1 MKWPSLQPWTPKS
14 DWLPI
19 SSTGIILESNIRS
32 WGEALEKL
40 LMGSTNSLWRIWIPM
55 LRCTRLKTYQRNVRL
70 VKVRYTFIYNWI
82 FVGLFGILNSTFAS
96 WFSATSSSSTLLLT
110 SSAFPLLFPLFMK
123 SNWFLCPALCS
134 LDRFS
139 SRPAISL
146 SFLERGYSKKVTFLS
161 LAASA
166 QKRITDT

>member
-1 MKWPSLQPWTPKS
+1 MKWPSLQPGTPKS

-40 LMGSTNSLWRIWIPM
+40 LMGSTNSLWKIWIPM

-110 SSAFPLLFPLFMK
+110 SF
-123 SNWFLCPALCS
+123 
-134 LDRFS
+134 
-139 SRPAISL
+139 SL
-146 SFLERGYSKKVTFLS
+146 SSIVSTFYEIKLILCLCFLRDQQSPCLSWREVIQKKWPSS
-161 LAASA
+161 L
-166 QKRITDT
+166 

>member
-40 LMGSTNSLWRIWIPM
+40 LMGSTNSLWKIWIPM

-110 SSAFPLLFPLFMK
+110 SF
-123 SNWFLCPALCS
+123 
-134 LDRFS
+134 
-139 SRPAISL
+139 SL
-146 SFLERGYSKKVTFLS
+146 SSIVSTFYEIKLILCLCFLRDQQSPCLSWREVIQKKWPSS
-161 LAASA
+161 L
-166 QKRITDT
+166 

>member
-19 SSTGIILESNIRS
+19 SSTGIILELNIRS

-55 LRCTRLKTYQRNVRL
+55 LRCTRLKTINGM
-70 VKVRYTFIYNWI
+70 
-82 FVGLFGILNSTFAS
+82 FVWWKSAGHLFTIEYLWLCLAFLIQ
-96 WFSATSSSSTLLLT
+96 LLLHGFLQPQVRQHYF
-110 SSAFPLLFPLFMK
+110 SPLSAFPLLFPLFMK

-146 SFLERGYSKKVTFLS
+146 SFLERVY
-161 LAASA
+161 
-166 QKRITDT
+166 

>member
-110 SSAFPLLFPLFMK
+110 SFSLSSIVSTFH
-123 SNWFLCPALCS
+123 SCPALCS